1 MLTPGNPVELMIER
15 PAAGGRMIARH
26 EGQIVFVAG
35 AIPGERVR
43 AQIERVERR
52 LAFARVQAVI
62 EASADRRTAPGDPL
76 CGGCLYAHIT
86 LDRQRSIK
94 AQVIADAFARIGRHE
109 IAQPVTVDPS
119 PEQGYRMRAR
129 LHVRGTR
136 VGFYREG
143 THEVCDGAATGQL
156 QPDAWTVAGQLV
168 SALDAAGAPAFSLA
182 LAENLPGDQRAIF
195 AELTAPGTLSTP
207 ALESLLGAGLT
218 SVSTLS
224 PSGLRLAAGAPK
236 IADPLSTLTG
246 GRATG
251 QLRRTAESFF
261 QGNRFLLPQLVIT
274 VMESVLPE
282 GGVLD
287 LYAGVGLFAAA
298 LAGTGREN
306 VTAVEGAGATAA
318 DLQDNAAGLAA
329 PPDAVVE
336 PVERYLARA
345 GQLPPTI
352 IVDPPRTGLSK
363 PVLQALVGRG
373 GARIVYVSCD
383 PPTMAR
389 DARGLLDGGY
399 ELQSVRAFD
408 LFPNTPHV
416 EIVGVFDRS

>member
-1 MLTPGNPVELMIER
+1 L
-15 PAAGGRMIARH
+15 
-26 EGQIVFVAG
+26 
-35 AIPGERVR
+35 
-43 AQIERVERR
+43 
-52 LAFARVQAVI
+52 
-62 EASADRRTAPGDPL
+62 
-76 CGGCLYAHIT
+76 
-86 LDRQRSIK
+86 
-94 AQVIADAFARIGRHE
+94 
-109 IAQPVTVDPS
+109 
-119 PEQGYRMRAR
+119 
-129 LHVRGTR
+129 
-136 VGFYREG
+136 
-143 THEVCDGAATGQL
+143 
-156 QPDAWTVAGQLV
+156 
-168 SALDAAGAPAFSLA
+168 SLA
-182 LAENLPGDQRAIF
+182 VAENLPGDQRAIF

-318 DLQDNAAGLAA
+318 DLQDNAAALAA

-399 ELQSVRAFD
+399 ELQSLRAFD

-416 EIVGVFDRS
+416 EIVGVFDRR